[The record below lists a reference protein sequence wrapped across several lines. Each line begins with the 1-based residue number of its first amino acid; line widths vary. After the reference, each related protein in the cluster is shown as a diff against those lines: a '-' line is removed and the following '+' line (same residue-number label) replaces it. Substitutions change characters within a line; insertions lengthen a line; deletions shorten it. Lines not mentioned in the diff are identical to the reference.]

1 MHPIAVNAHDFE
13 QVVLKSDIPV
23 IVDFWAPWCAPCRI
37 IAPVLEQIAQE
48 YAGRVKVVKLNTDE
62 NPEIAAKYN
71 IRGIPTL
78 LIFRNGEVVD
88 QLVGAVPKHMI
99 TGKLDYYTAAV
110 NTLN

>member
-1 MHPIAVNAHDFE
+1 M
-13 QVVLKSDIPV
+13 
-23 IVDFWAPWCAPCRI
+23 
-37 IAPVLEQIAQE
+37 
-48 YAGRVKVVKLNTDE
+48 NTDE